1 MKVFQTWGT
10 HTFIYIKY
18 KQIPSFNKLSKL
30 FPVKVLPT
38 FTSLVSSLLTPGS
51 EILNQ
56 SSRVGVTS
64 KRLAN
69 SYVT

>member
-1 MKVFQTWGT
+1 MKFSKTWGT
-10 HTFIYIKY
+10 HTFIYITI
-18 KQIPSFNKLSKL
+18 QIPSFNKLSKL